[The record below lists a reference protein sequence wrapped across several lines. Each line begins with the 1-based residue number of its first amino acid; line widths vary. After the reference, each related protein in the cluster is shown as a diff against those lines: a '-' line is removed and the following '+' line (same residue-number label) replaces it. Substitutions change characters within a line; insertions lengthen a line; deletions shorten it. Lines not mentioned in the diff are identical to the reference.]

1 VQRGEGTDGREVRGR
16 RATLKDIAK
25 EAGVHFST
33 ASRALHPKKTQL
45 VAEGVRARIVDIAE
59 NLGYSPNRVARGL
72 KTRRTQSIGVLVSD
86 ITNDVFPP
94 IIKGIETQV
103 MPHGYVVMVA
113 NTDGSAEKEALI
125 VDEFLD
131 RGIDALIIASAYR
144 REETISR
151 ASREGAVIVALNRA
165 VRDDTISSV
174 LHDDAFG
181 MHKLVEHVY
190 ALGHRDL
197 AFVSGP
203 SATWTGKERL
213 DAFLHWSGRFGIRP
227 KKRLIVETNLFT
239 EDDGVRA
246 ANLLLSR
253 SDNMTAIMTAND
265 DLACGVLQSLE
276 ERGLACPHD
285 MSVTGFNDLPIAHK
299 LRPALTTVRVDHYRS
314 GVEVAN
320 ILLTRLQNPGHSS
333 AARRIRLPTELVVRN
348 STRPLVR

>member
-1 VQRGEGTDGREVRGR
+1 VQGGEGREGRGMARGR

-59 NLGYSPNRVARGL
+59 NLGYTPNRVARGL

-165 VRDDTISSV
+165 VRDDTISSI

-181 MHKLVEHVY
+181 MRKLVEHVY
-190 ALGHRDL
+190 ALGHQNL

-203 SATWTGKERL
+203 GATWTGKERL
-213 DAFLHWSGRFGIRP
+213 DAFLHWSGQFGIRP
-227 KKRLIVETNLFT
+227 EKRLIVETTLFT

-253 SDNMTAIMTAND
+253 SDSITAIMTAND

-276 ERGLACPHD
+276 DHGLTCPDD

-314 GVEVAN
+314 GLEVAN
-320 ILLTRLQNPGHSS
+320 ILLKRLQNPGHSR
-333 AARRIRLPTELVVRN
+333 AAQRVRLPTELVVRN
-348 STRPLVR
+348 STRLLV